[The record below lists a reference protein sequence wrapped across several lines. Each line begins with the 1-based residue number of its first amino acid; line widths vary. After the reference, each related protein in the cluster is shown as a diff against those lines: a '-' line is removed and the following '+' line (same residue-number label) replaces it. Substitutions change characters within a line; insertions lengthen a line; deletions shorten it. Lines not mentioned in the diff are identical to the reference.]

1 MTLGER
7 AVGRDNH
14 FTLIRL
20 LAATGVLVSHAF
32 PLADGRDRPWR
43 EPLLELTG
51 IPLGHHCVFVFFAIS
66 GFYVTRSF
74 DRRRSASEYLSARGL
89 RLFPAL
95 AVNLGLT
102 VLVLGLW
109 ITTAPPGLYWP
120 EARDYAL
127 SNLVLLAGLQQ
138 TLPGVFETAPWGPR
152 VNGSLW
158 TLFYEAICYLAV
170 LAAGVAGLFRS
181 VALLRAA
188 SLAAVALCLWGG
200 EEVRLTWLGL
210 PFAYGAALY
219 AWRDR
224 VPLSPLAVLA
234 LGAAAALAQG
244 TALYLPL
251 LQAALAYGVLVAGLW
266 PAPRLLPFNRLG
278 DYSYGVYIYA
288 WPLQQLSLTHLGA
301 ETPGG
306 VIAIA
311 LPLALLC
318 AVASWHLV
326 ERPALGLRRPA
337 RQRERPA

>member
-1 MTLGER
+1 MTLGDR

-51 IPLGHHCVFVFFAIS
+51 IPLGNHCVFVFFAIS

-74 DRRRSASEYLSARGL
+74 DQRRSVPEYVSARLL
-89 RLFPAL
+89 RLYPAL

-109 ITTAPPGLYWP
+109 VTTAPPGIYWDTA
-120 EARDYAL
+120 ARFL
-127 SNLVLLAGLQQ
+127 ETNLTFRFGAQM
-138 TLPGVFETAPWGPR
+138 TLPGVFETAPWGPP
-152 VNGSLW
+152 VNNVLWSLY
-158 TLFYEAICYLAV
+158 YEIVCYGAV
-170 LAAGVAGLFRS
+170 LLVGMIGLFRTEGG
-181 VALLRAA
+181 LRIA
-188 SLAAVALCLWGG
+188 SLVAVALCLWGG
-200 EEVRLTWLGL
+200 EEMRLTWVGL

-224 VPLSPLAVLA
+224 VPMWPLAVLA
-234 LGAAAALAQG
+234 LGGAAALAQG

-251 LQAALAYGVLVAGLW
+251 LQATLAYGVLVAGLW

-337 RQRERPA
+337 RRKERPA